1 MVGLDLPA
9 PPWLVGHRGA
19 SEDAPEN
26 SLESLSLAV
35 AQGADMAELD
45 LRLTADG
52 HLVSFHDADLER
64 LSGSSKRIE
73 ELTLAELSDHR
84 VDGDAIPSLAD
95 VFDRLP
101 VDYPL
106 NLELKLTHADP
117 DRFVAALMEAVGERG
132 NLLISSFDAGLL
144 TAVRAAAP
152 ELPLAPLARR
162 DLRQLLSTAADLGA
176 TSVHCHRR
184 MASPE
189 LVAAAT
195 SFGWPVLVYTVNDM
209 ETAAELLGLGV
220 AGLFTDAP
228 KRLRGELASI
238 LHDAASRSGS
248 DRSRSA
254 RR

>member
-9 PPWLVGHRGA
+9 TPWLVGHRGA
-19 SEDAPEN
+19 SEDALEN

-64 LSGSSKRIE
+64 LAGSSKRVE

-84 VDGDAIPSLAD
+84 VDGAAIPSLAD
-95 VFDRLP
+95 VFERLP
-101 VDYPL
+101 LDYPL

-162 DLRQLLSTAADLGA
+162 DVQQLLSTAGDLGA
-176 TSVHCHRR
+176 YSVHCHRR
-184 MASPE
+184 MASLE

-195 SFGWPVLVYTVNDM
+195 SFGWPVLVYTVNDV

-248 DRSRSA
+248 GRSRSA